1 MLSHGGFH
9 VSGRRIDAL
18 SADIIGADEADRAE
32 ARVELLQAALR
43 SANRELA
50 IPGDLNGIL
59 SVEDEEHW
67 GILRPGPAGF
77 VVCFRDGDN
86 PLLPNSQWMKSSSN
100 VANRAC
106 LRVMHFCIVVAL
118 SGGPGSRQNQGGI

>member
-1 MLSHGGFH
+1 MAASHVWGWQL
-9 VSGRRIDAL
+9 DAL

-43 SANRELA
+43 AANRKLA

-67 GILRPGPAGF
+67 GILRPDRPVSLF
-77 VVCFRDGDN
+77 VFTMQII
-86 PLLPNSQWMKSSSN
+86 L
-100 VANRAC
+100 
-106 LRVMHFCIVVAL
+106 LRVTHN
-118 SGGPGSRQNQGGI
+118 G